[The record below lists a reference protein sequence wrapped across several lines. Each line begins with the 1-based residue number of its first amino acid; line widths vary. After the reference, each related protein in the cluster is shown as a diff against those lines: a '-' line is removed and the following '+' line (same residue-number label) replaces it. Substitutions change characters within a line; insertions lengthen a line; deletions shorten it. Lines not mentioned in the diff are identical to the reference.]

1 MSNIHQLKRRIK
13 TTDDISQITKAME
26 MVAASKMKKAQ
37 DQALA
42 TRPFAQELE
51 NLITTLLERKPN
63 FEHPLLQR
71 NQDGQD
77 LALLVTTDKGLCGPL
92 NTNLFKVVEEWWQKQ
107 ADPTLIVVGKKG
119 VKFAQRAQHDLTAQF
134 TDLPDKL
141 SSQDLLPITALLLEK
156 YQAREV
162 KSVTLIYTRFINTL
176 SQQPMQEPL
185 LPLTDFLELKPK
197 SAVAEKELYFFE
209 PKLEDLLF
217 HLLSYFFEN
226 KVFQVLLEAKASEHS
241 ARMVAM
247 KNASENAADL
257 KSELELMFNKS
268 RQEEITNEL
277 LDMTTAA
284 LTLKQDRPDI
294 INLAGRYQSSKENQ
308 FQPYEK

>member
-1 MSNIHQLKRRIK
+1 M
-13 TTDDISQITKAME
+13 
-26 MVAASKMKKAQ
+26 
-37 DQALA
+37 
-42 TRPFAQELE
+42 
-51 NLITTLLERKPN
+51 
-63 FEHPLLQR
+63 
-71 NQDGQD
+71 
-77 LALLVTTDKGLCGPL
+77 
-92 NTNLFKVVEEWWQKQ
+92 
-107 ADPTLIVVGKKG
+107 
-119 VKFAQRAQHDLTAQF
+119 
-134 TDLPDKL
+134 
-141 SSQDLLPITALLLEK
+141 
-156 YQAREV
+156 
-162 KSVTLIYTRFINTL
+162 
-176 SQQPMQEPL
+176 
-185 LPLTDFLELKPK
+185 
-197 SAVAEKELYFFE
+197 
-209 PKLEDLLF
+209 LF